1 MKPMRVDVG
10 EHAPDVDELIEKAN
24 NMEEMLMKVAELKDD
39 SQMRNITG
47 VEEARMSHYWTNQDQ
62 VEEGIESVANK
73 GALSETVSFDTSTNP
88 HQTGSTLS
96 AHENNAGGIKKSVGV
111 QKAGLM
117 DLLGGKK
124 PPMGGPDGPPMGG
137 PDGPPDGPP
146 GMDDK
151 PGGLP
156 KLDMEDGDDAEA
168 LGEKI
173 KSLVDELVDKT
184 DDGKPK
190 LPMPKPPMGGGGP
203 PGAGGPPPGMP
214 PMGGGGGPP
223 MM

>member
-1 MKPMRVDVG
+1 MKPMRVGVG
-10 EHAPDVDELIEKAN
+10 ENAPDVDELIEKAN

-62 VEEGIESVANK
+62 VEEGIESVATK
-73 GALSETVSFDTSTNP
+73 GPHSVTISFDTNANP

-96 AHENNAGGIKKSVGV
+96 AHENNAGGIMKSVGV

-124 PPMGGPDGPPMGG
+124 PPMGGPDGPP
-137 PDGPPDGPP
+137 DGPPGGPP
-146 GMDDK
+146 GMDDG
-151 PGGLP
+151 PGGPP
-156 KLDMEDGDDAEA
+156 KMDMDDGEDAEA

-184 DDGKPK
+184 DEGKPK
-190 LPMPKPPMGGGGP
+190 LPMPKPPMGGGG
-203 PGAGGPPPGMP
+203 
-214 PMGGGGGPP
+214 GPP
-223 MM
+223 MMGGWCLCV